1 MGRAAPVGYLTLVES
16 IIRLFFRQ
24 AWTEFAVACR
34 TRRSFRDDRNE
45 NAARAYCAMT
55 KAEFEGINALQAWAN
70 WRVIPRNLRGRLP
83 ERPCRAVDLC
93 CGVGQSTEVLAH
105 FLPPGSEILGLEFNP
120 AFIEH
125 AARRL
130 YRSAD
135 GTPARVRFRAQSV
148 LEPFRDER
156 GRLLEDGGVDLVN
169 SCGAL
174 GIHFDAEALDGLA
187 GEIARVL
194 RPGGLAT
201 IDSGRQGVRKG
212 EMTRIFERHGFEA
225 RGYAK
230 SCFLDRFTQ
239 LGLVKARSQY

>member
-1 MGRAAPVGYLTLVES
+1 MGGAAQAGYRTRMES
-16 IIRLFFRQ
+16 VIRLFFRQ
-24 AWTEFAVACR
+24 TWTEFAVACR

-45 NAARAYCAMT
+45 NAVRAYCAMT
-55 KAEFEGINALQAWAN
+55 EDEFEGINALQAWAN

-83 ERPCRAVDLC
+83 WRPCRAVDLC

-120 AFIEH
+120 AFVER
-125 AARRL
+125 AARRA
-130 YRSAD
+130 YRAAD

-156 GRLLEDGGVDLVN
+156 GRRLEDGSMDLVN

-174 GIHFDAEALDGLA
+174 GIHFDAGALDALA

-201 IDSGRQGVRKG
+201 VDSGRQGVRKG

-225 RGYAK
+225 RGSAK

-239 LGLVKARSQY
+239 LGLVKSSTGC